1 MNTQETNTETDQD
14 LPKQSHPL
22 ITDASTLND
31 LSAYFSVL
39 PIHKALKEVGAMK
52 YQPKHTTSLISQL
65 NEDLPNIIQIMFL
78 MEKRLRIMTHI
89 LESKTQAEKTIEK
102 FMTDNPD
109 FKVEITNG

>member
-1 MNTQETNTETDQD
+1 
-14 LPKQSHPL
+14 
-22 ITDASTLND
+22 
-31 LSAYFSVL
+31 
-39 PIHKALKEVGAMK
+39 
-52 YQPKHTTSLISQL
+52 
-65 NEDLPNIIQIMFL
+65 

>member
-1 MNTQETNTETDQD
+1 MDQD
-14 LPKQSHPL
+14 LPKQSHQL

-52 YQPKHTTSLISQL
+52 YQPKYTKSLISQL

-78 MEKRLRIMTHI
+78 IEKRLKIMTHI
-89 LESKTQAEKTIEK
+89 LESKTQAENTIEK
-102 FMTDNPD
+102 FMMDNPD